1 MNTRIRGKEETVRAD
16 PVAVM
21 LLLLALVFLPVAV
34 TNPGFNGG
42 SLWVTLLVVLAVLLQ
57 IVRVRS

>member
-1 MNTRIRGKEETVRAD
+1 MRAD